1 MNKLLIIEDYDYI
14 ADMYKIKFDQ
24 EGYEVF
30 MAADGIKGI
39 EIAQKEKPDLILL
52 DLVMPKVDGYQV
64 LQALKGNPETRNI
77 KVYIL
82 SNLVQDTEV
91 NKAFALDADGYLVK
105 ASLTP
110 SQLADNVKRILAGEK
125 VGLQKKNKNHEVPSE
140 TQIAVKNVLLVEDEE
155 AIANMYKLQLEAEK
169 YKVDIAN
176 NGAWGIKLAKEK
188 KYDII
193 LLDMVM
199 PAMNGYEALKQI
211 KTDGLS
217 KEAPV
222 IILSN
227 SGQDR
232 DVRQAKN
239 MGANAYLIKSS
250 ITPITLVKEIKKI
263 I

>member
-1 MNKLLIIEDYDYI
+1 
-14 ADMYKIKFDQ
+14 MYKIKFEQ
-24 EGYEVF
+24 EGYDVF
-30 MAADGIKGI
+30 VAPDGIKGL
-39 EIAQKEKPDLILL
+39 EAAQKEKPDIILL

-64 LQALKGNPETRNI
+64 LQALKGNPDTRNI
-77 KVYIL
+77 KVYVL

-105 ASLTP
+105 ASMTP
-110 SQLADNVKRILAGEK
+110 SQLADNVKKILSGEK
-125 VGLQKKNKNHEVPSE
+125 VGLQKKNKNHEVAKE
-140 TQIAVKNVLLVEDEE
+140 EQEKNKNILLIEDED
-155 AIANMYKLQLEAEK
+155 AIANMYKLQLETENF
-169 YKVDIAN
+169 KVDVAN

-193 LLDMVM
+193 LLDMIM
-199 PAMNGYEALKQI
+199 PAMNGYDAMKQI
-211 KTDGLS
+211 KGDGLS
-217 KEAPV
+217 KNTPI

-227 SGQDR
+227 SGQDK

-250 ITPITLVKEIKKI
+250 ITPTTLVREIKKI